1 MPIWARLEQTTVTT
15 SVPVP
20 SSTPTTNRSTTKL
33 PSTAQGHVTHF
44 PMTSSLLESSSTTS
58 HTLQIKTRTIPTTTN
73 AMTTKATTTT
83 RTTSTTSNTKTTKTT
98 TTTTIKPCP
107 EESRRKSTALLLFE
121 QETTI

>member
-20 SSTPTTNRSTTKL
+20 SSTPTTNRSTIKL
-33 PSTAQGHVTHF
+33 PSTTQGHVTHSS
-44 PMTSSLLESSSTTS
+44 MTSSLLESSPTTS
-58 HTLQIKTRTIPTTTN
+58 HTLQIKTRTIPTTN

-83 RTTSTTSNTKTTKTT
+83 RTTPTTSITKTTKTT

>member
-1 MPIWARLEQTTVTT
+1 MPIWAQLEQTTVTT

-73 AMTTKATTTT
+73 AMTTKATTT
-83 RTTSTTSNTKTTKTT
+83 RTTPSTSNTMTTKTT

>member
-83 RTTSTTSNTKTTKTT
+83 RTTPTTTNTKTTK